1 MVRTCGEIEVNYRNH
16 HLAEWR
22 RGEDIKMKANKAA
35 IGLCKGMDR
44 LMYVWRESED
54 LVACRKR
61 ASSAV
66 PTDWIVYWNQGSRQT
81 SGIEAIYSLDMRA
94 WPLVR
99 HFHKMYRNQIVIM
112 RMFMLFD
119 RVRACVRVCVCARE
133 CVCVCVCTYA
143 CMHARK
149 NTRTQASTRERT
161 HARTYAR
168 THARTHPGLYAN
180 YLVSEE
186 KYYVLCVWN
195 MEIDT
200 KKLCMHCLC
209 VHLCKHLS
217 DIVHLSGYFSFSIY
231 LA

>member
-1 MVRTCGEIEVNYRNH
+1 MRSKWTIATTILQSEGEGKILRWRQTRQQLDYVK
-16 HLAEWR
+16 EW
-22 RGEDIKMKANKAA
+22 
-35 IGLCKGMDR
+35 IGCAD
-44 LMYVWRESED
+44 VWRESED

-66 PTDWIVYWNQGSRQT
+66 PTDWIVYGNQGSRQT
-81 SGIEAIYSLDMRA
+81 RGIEAIYSLDMRA

-119 RVRACVRVCVCARE
+119 RVRACVRMCVCARE

-143 CMHARK
+143 MHARK
-149 NTRTQASTRERT
+149 NTRTQARTPERM
-161 HARTYAR
+161 HAR
-168 THARTHPGLYAN
+168 THARMHPGLYAN
-180 YLVSEE
+180 YLV
-186 KYYVLCVWN
+186 YYVLCVWN

-200 KKLCMHCLC
+200 KKHCLC

-217 DIVHLSGYFSFSIY
+217 DIVHLSGYISFSIY